1 MGSENNIIL
10 INFEKD
16 KSGMTFYIILFLL
29 LIIVAA
35 VIKLLFFNLKDSTL
49 PVSDEEG
56 NYGELKDIPKRDGLE
71 NLNKQ

>member
-1 MGSENNIIL
+1 M

-16 KSGMTFYIILFLL
+16 KSGMTFYIILFLM

-56 NYGELKDIPKRDGLE
+56 NYGELRDIPKRDGTE